1 MVKRFVAYIL
11 FAVAAINI
19 LTIPIIIIGFRP
31 LYERYTSAPPNVI
44 DMVEMVVAISTLTI
58 ALIIFCVGIIVLIK
72 SRKK

>member
-31 LYERYTSAPPNVI
+31 LYELTSAPPNVI
-44 DMVEMVVAISTLTI
+44 DMAEMIVAISTLTI
-58 ALIIFCVGIIVLIK
+58 GLIIFCVGIIVLIK